1 MKFPSGESATVAER
15 CLPKCRSLLVVEDE
29 AVRGSTVPP
38 QCLVSSNMGTVENH
52 FSETTATAAPAS
64 SPGGDT
70 STADALHTPAVAP
83 DHQDAGHSTAGA
95 AASKRARAQ
104 IEEDVS
110 LLQQLLEETEAA
122 GATEYVPLKKRK
134 AIREKLLKK
143 QLQALNAHLE
153 VEEGAPDLSGSELD
167 EEAKQREAKQ
177 KEAG

>member
-1 MKFPSGESATVAER
+1 MKFPSGESATVAQR
-15 CLPKCRSLLVVEDE
+15 CLSKCLNLLVAEDE
-29 AVRGSTVPP
+29 AVRGSAVPP
-38 QCLVSSNMGTVENH
+38 HCLGSSTMGTVENH
-52 FSETTATAAPAS
+52 ASATTSTAAPTS
-64 SPGGDT
+64 SRGEDA
-70 STADALHTPAVAP
+70 STADALHTPAVVA
-83 DHQDAGHSTAGA
+83 DHQDAGDSTAGA
-95 AASKRARAQ
+95 AASKRVRAQ
-104 IEEDVS
+104 IEEDAS

-153 VEEGAPDLSGSELD
+153 VEEGAPGLSGSEQD